1 MPMEHQFWSK
11 LVLSEMQPLG
21 SPLCCIKYQN
31 KADIASRGLAPSLS
45 GHSFQLL
52 NRRWR
57 PMATD
62 VSAPSKNLRQATQC
76 FLRCRINCLL
86 NGLYYCSISI
96 QFYTAWLPFLTGE
109 YSIFYKLQTSMAY
122 TIVQHKFSVLYK
134 AWLPLLSGEGSIFC
148 KLQT

>member
-1 MPMEHQFWSK
+1 
-11 LVLSEMQPLG
+11 MQPLG

-122 TIVQHKFSVLYK
+122 TIVQHKFSVFYK
-134 AWLPLLSGEGSIFC
+134 AWLPFLSGEGSIFC